1 MLIKE
6 VSSAHQGCIYL
17 IKNNSNIA
25 KDYCNAVFNF
35 NILQNIIYYCDQSRI
50 FQDSLMNKI

>member
-6 VSSAHQGCIYL
+6 VSSAHHGCIYL
-17 IKNNSNIA
+17 IKNNINIA

-35 NILQNIIYYCDQSRI
+35 NILQNIIYY
-50 FQDSLMNKI
+50 